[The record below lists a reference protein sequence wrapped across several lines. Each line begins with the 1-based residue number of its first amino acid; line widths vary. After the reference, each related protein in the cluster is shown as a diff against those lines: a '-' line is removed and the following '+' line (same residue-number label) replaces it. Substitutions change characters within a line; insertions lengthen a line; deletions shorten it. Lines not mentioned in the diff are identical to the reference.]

1 MDQTNHIKKLR
12 NEEDFSLN
20 EISKVTGHDFR
31 TVKKYADGDVLPKEK
46 KVDKRGV
53 MYTQGFNN
61 QTYGEIIDALL
72 FEDSK
77 EKKKDRRTRKAIF
90 ELLEAEYQYTGSY
103 RLVCQYIAD
112 TKQEVKENNAY
123 ERLEHPPGE
132 AQLDFG
138 NYRVCENGKLKD
150 IKLLVLVP
158 PYSNRAF
165 AAALP
170 RENTECF
177 LEGLKRIFEMMESV
191 PKTIRIDN
199 LAAAVVKP
207 RGKGEETVFT
217 EAFERFAAHYRF
229 EPIACNP
236 YSGHE
241 KGAVEN
247 KVGYIRY
254 NFFDCIPDFV
264 SYLVFEK
271 WLNAQLEE
279 DSHRNHYHE
288 HILISELWEEDR
300 AHMHSLSDTPY
311 PVFRYEEYK
320 TNKYGEIRLDN
331 ASIHIPKV
339 GRNRRLTVQLYWDS
353 FRCLSP
359 SGECLYEADRP
370 YINESRPV
378 DWLYVFQTYRQK
390 PRALDHSKYKKLL
403 PSKIKSYVL
412 ETTLVERKRRI
423 NQLLELLKEEDLLQ
437 IEENFEFL
445 LLNNFESEPTEA
457 SLSLTLYDSL
467 SPKAVS

>member
-1 MDQTNHIKKLR
+1 
-12 NEEDFSLN
+12 NEQYRWRSPE
-20 EISKVTGHDFR
+20 
-31 TVKKYADGDVLPKEK
+31 
-46 KVDKRGV
+46 
-53 MYTQGFNN
+53 
-61 QTYGEIIDALL
+61 
-72 FEDSK
+72 
-77 EKKKDRRTRKAIF
+77 DRRSF
-90 ELLEAEYQYTGSY
+90 EMAHANDMWQIDTSY
-103 RLVCQYIAD
+103 GPYLYD
-112 TKQEVKENNAY
+112 EK
-123 ERLEHPPGE
+123 
-132 AQLDFG
+132 
-138 NYRVCENGKLKD
+138 GKN
-150 IKLLVLVP
+150 P
-158 PYSNRAF
+158 S
-165 AAALP
+165 
-170 RENTECF
+170 ENTECF

-300 AHMHSLSDTPY
+300 AHMRSLSDTPY
-311 PVFRYEEYK
+311 PVFRYEECK

-359 SGECLYEADRP
+359 SGELLYEADRP
-370 YINESRPV
+370 YISESRPV

-423 NQLLELLKEEDLLQ
+423 DQLLELLKEEDLLR

>member
-1 MDQTNHIKKLR
+1 
-12 NEEDFSLN
+12 
-20 EISKVTGHDFR
+20 
-31 TVKKYADGDVLPKEK
+31 
-46 KVDKRGV
+46 
-53 MYTQGFNN
+53 
-61 QTYGEIIDALL
+61 
-72 FEDSK
+72 
-77 EKKKDRRTRKAIF
+77 
-90 ELLEAEYQYTGSY
+90 
-103 RLVCQYIAD
+103 
-112 TKQEVKENNAY
+112 
-123 ERLEHPPGE
+123 
-132 AQLDFG
+132 
-138 NYRVCENGKLKD
+138 
-150 IKLLVLVP
+150 
-158 PYSNRAF
+158 
-165 AAALP
+165 
-170 RENTECF
+170 
-177 LEGLKRIFEMMESV
+177 MMESV

-207 RGKGEETVFT
+207 RGKGKETVFT

-288 HILISELWEEDR
+288 HLLISELWEEDR
-300 AHMHSLSDTPY
+300 GHMRSLSDTPY

-359 SGECLYEADRP
+359 SGELLYEADRP
-370 YINESRPV
+370 YISESRPV

-423 NQLLELLKEEDLLQ
+423 DQLLELLKEEDLLR